1 MKRRRRDGFTII
13 EVLIAVAL
21 MSIAL
26 SGVAMTGIVS
36 MRADTTGH
44 LASAATTLAQTKLDE
59 LRNMQRDE
67 PDWSEGTHN
76 EYNLNE
82 NGVSASGSPF
92 TRRWVVDL
100 GYNNHADLARVT
112 VDVMWSGGGPVTL
125 SALYW

>member
-1 MKRRRRDGFTII
+1 MKRRRDGFTII

-36 MRADTTGH
+36 LRADTTGH
-44 LASAATTLAQTKLDE
+44 LASVATTLAQTKLE
-59 LRNMQRDE
+59 QLRNMQHDE
-67 PDWSEGTHN
+67 ADWTEGTHQ

-82 NGVSASGSPF
+82 NGVSATGSPF

-100 GYNNHADLARVT
+100 QYHNQPDLARVT

-125 SALYW
+125 SSLYW

>member
-1 MKRRRRDGFTII
+1 MKRRRDGFTII

-44 LASAATTLAQTKLDE
+44 LASAATMLAQTKLDE

-67 PDWSEGTHN
+67 ADWAEGTHH
-76 EYNLNE
+76 EYNLDE
-82 NGVSASGSPF
+82 NAVSSTGNPF

-100 GYNNHADLARVT
+100 GYHNQANLARVT
-112 VDVMWSGGGPVTL
+112 VDVMWDGGGPVTL

>member
-1 MKRRRRDGFTII
+1 MKRRDGFTII

-26 SGVAMTGIVS
+26 SGVAMTSIVS

-44 LASAATTLAQTKLDE
+44 LASAATTLAQTKLE
-59 LRNMQRDE
+59 QLRNMPRDE
-67 PDWSEGTHN
+67 ADWDEGTHQ
-76 EYNLNE
+76 EYSLDE
-82 NGVSASGSPF
+82 NGLSASGNPF
-92 TRRWVVDL
+92 TRRWTVDL
-100 GYNNHADLARVT
+100 AYNNQPDLARVT